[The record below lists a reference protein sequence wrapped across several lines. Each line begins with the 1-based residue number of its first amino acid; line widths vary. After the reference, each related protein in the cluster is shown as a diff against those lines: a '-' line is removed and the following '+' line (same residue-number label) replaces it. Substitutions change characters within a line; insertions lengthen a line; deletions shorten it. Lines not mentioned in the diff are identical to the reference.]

1 MTNINFIYGKTAD
14 GKLIT
19 LDGFKVES
27 FAIYEDKD
35 GETFVDIYFK
45 SGAEVSVYAYDDE
58 HENIPDCLA
67 DCMLALKE
75 NPDILTRP
83 YPVNLI
89 ECDTVDWVKYFFDGN
104 AVEYHI
110 TDRDSEEDLVELH
123 FASGNVVE
131 VRSDI
136 NEDLYP
142 GESVETLVDDCICR
156 YFKDQDYMDAQE

>member
-1 MTNINFIYGKTAD
+1 MTNANYICGKTSN
-14 GKLIT
+14 GKQIA
-19 LDGFKVES
+19 LDGFRVES
-27 FAIYEDKD
+27 FAIYGNKD

-58 HENIPDCLA
+58 VENIPDSLA
-67 DCMLALKE
+67 DCMLALKK
-75 NPDILTRP
+75 NPEILTKP
-83 YPVNLI
+83 TPVNLI

-104 AVEYHI
+104 AVEYYI
-110 TDRDSEEDLVELH
+110 TDRDSEDDLVELH

-136 NEDLYP
+136 NEDLSP

-156 YFKDQDYMDAQE
+156 YFKD

>member
-1 MTNINFIYGKTAD
+1 MENVNYIFGKTSD
-14 GKLIT
+14 GKQIK
-19 LDGFKVES
+19 LDGFRVES
-27 FAIYEDKD
+27 FAIYGNKD

-45 SGAEVSVYAYDDE
+45 SGAEVSLYAYDDTLE
-58 HENIPDCLA
+58 DIPDNLA

-75 NPDILTRP
+75 NPEILTKP

-104 AVEYHI
+104 AVEYYI
-110 TDRDSEEDLVELH
+110 TDPDSEDDLVELH

-131 VRSDI
+131 VHSELD
-136 NEDLYP
+136 EDLYP

-156 YFKDQDYMDAQE
+156 YFKEKED

>member
-1 MTNINFIYGKTAD
+1 MENVNYIFGKTSD
-14 GKLIT
+14 GKQIT
-19 LDGFKVES
+19 LDGFRVES
-27 FAIYEDKD
+27 FAIYGNKD
-35 GETFVDIYFK
+35 GETFVDIYLK
-45 SGAEVSVYAYDDE
+45 SGDEVRVYAYDDE
-58 HENIPDCLA
+58 VDNIPDSLA
-67 DCMLALKE
+67 DCMLALKK
-75 NPDILTRP
+75 NPEILTRP

-104 AVEYHI
+104 AVEYYI
-110 TDRDSEEDLVELH
+110 TDRDSEDDLVELH

-156 YFKDQDYMDAQE
+156 YFKDQEK

>member
-1 MTNINFIYGKTAD
+1 MNNINYISGKTTE
-14 GKLIT
+14 GKTIT
-19 LDGFKVES
+19 LDGFRVES
-27 FAIYEDKD
+27 FAIYGNKD

-45 SGAEVSVYAYDDE
+45 SGDQVSVYANDDE
-58 HENIPDCLA
+58 YGDILDSLA
-67 DCMLALKE
+67 DGMLAIKK
-75 NPDILTRP
+75 NPEILTRP

-104 AVEYHI
+104 AVEYYI
-110 TDRDSEEDLVELH
+110 TDRDSEEDLVGLH

-142 GESVETLVDDCICR
+142 GECVETQVDDCICR
-156 YFKDQDYMDAQE
+156 YFKD

>member
-1 MTNINFIYGKTAD
+1 MTNANYICGKTTE
-14 GKLIT
+14 GKQIT
-19 LDGFKVES
+19 LDGFRVES
-27 FAIYEDKD
+27 FAIYGNKD
-35 GETFVDIYFK
+35 GETIVDIYLK
-45 SGAEVSVYAYDDE
+45 SGAEVSLYAYDDE
-58 HENIPDCLA
+58 LEIIPDSLA

-75 NPDILTRP
+75 NPEILTKP

-104 AVEYHI
+104 AVEYYI

>member
-1 MTNINFIYGKTAD
+1 MTNVNFIYGKTAD

-19 LDGFKVES
+19 LDGFRVES
-27 FAIYEDKD
+27 FAIYGNKD

-58 HENIPDCLA
+58 FEDIPDSLA

-75 NPDILTRP
+75 NPEILTKP

-104 AVEYHI
+104 AVEYYI
-110 TDRDSEEDLVELH
+110 TDPDSEEDLVELH

-136 NEDLYP
+136 NDGLYA
-142 GESVETLVDDCICR
+142 GESVDILVDDCICR
-156 YFKDQDYMDAQE
+156 YFKDKEK

>member
-19 LDGFKVES
+19 LDGFRVES
-27 FAIYEDKD
+27 FAVYGNKD

-58 HENIPDCLA
+58 FEDIPDSLA

-75 NPDILTRP
+75 NPEILTKP

-89 ECDTVDWVKYFFDGN
+89 ECDTVDWVKYYFDGN
-104 AVEYHI
+104 AVEYYI
-110 TDRDSEEDLVELH
+110 TDRDTEDDLVELH

-131 VRSDI
+131 VRSEI
-136 NEDLYP
+136 NVDLYP
-142 GESVETLVDDCICR
+142 GECVETLVDDCICR
-156 YFKDQDYMDAQE
+156 FFKDKEK

>member
-1 MTNINFIYGKTAD
+1 MNNINYISGKTTE
-14 GKLIT
+14 GKTIT
-19 LDGFKVES
+19 LDGFRVES
-27 FAIYEDKD
+27 FAIYGNKD

-45 SGAEVSVYAYDDE
+45 SGDQVSVYANDDE
-58 HENIPDCLA
+58 YGDILDSLA
-67 DCMLALKE
+67 DGMLAIKK
-75 NPDILTRP
+75 NPEILTRP

-104 AVEYHI
+104 AVEYYI
-110 TDRDSEEDLVELH
+110 TDRDSEDDLVELH

-156 YFKDQDYMDAQE
+156 YFKDQEK